1 MVRFMRLSTI
11 QSFVCLVAIAF
22 ITPTQAEVAIPA
34 VKASLLT
41 PEDKL
46 ISMEQFEKLAPGAK
60 VTRTDGPEGMVRYT
74 AEWPDATVNL
84 NFKPEYDHE
93 TQNDGA
99 LGFISRFPEEDR
111 KTHESKELVD
121 FIPSVRQAYGIVLP
135 RGFDGKGH
143 ASALLRN
150 LAKELD
156 GYLISNSSF
165 YDPRGFRILGH
176 PIDSPFLGLAGRN
189 LSYLEK
195 PVPTKELLPGSWDVT
210 FGLKNVDA
218 EGTMQVWLESV
229 DVFGEDGSH
238 HSKGTMEI
246 EITPPDS
253 EDGFTMSFDFET
265 TGRWEEKE
273 GRVVVHADK
282 ATTANH
288 QAEIEELKEVLEEM
302 AAEMRKTTEPDRNWL
317 IALDRDR
324 VLFEESEAGV
334 TGQMTRRIPPDA
346 PKPPAKEK

>member
-1 MVRFMRLSTI
+1 MRFSTI
-11 QSFVCLVAIAF
+11 HSFVCLVAIAL
-22 ITPTQAEVAIPA
+22 IRTMGAEEAVPAI
-34 VKASLLT
+34 KASLLT
-41 PEDKL
+41 PKDKL
-46 ISMEQFEKLAPGAK
+46 ISLEQFKALAEGAK
-60 VTRTDGPEGMVRYT
+60 VIRADDPGGIVRYT
-74 AEWPDATVNL
+74 AEWPDVTVNL
-84 NFKPEYDHE
+84 NYKPEYDHE
-93 TQNDGA
+93 TQNEGA

-111 KTHESKELVD
+111 KTDEAKKLAG

-135 RGFDGKGH
+135 RGYDGKGH

-156 GYLISNSSF
+156 GYLVSNSSF
-165 YDPRGFRILGH
+165 YDRRGFRILGH
-176 PIDSPFLGLAGRN
+176 PLDSPFLGLAGRN

-229 DVFGEDGSH
+229 DVFGEDGGH
-238 HSKGTMEI
+238 HSKGTMEM

-288 QAEIEELKEVLEEM
+288 RSEIEELKEVLEEM
-302 AAEMRKTTEPDRNWL
+302 AAEMRKTTEPDKNWL
-317 IALDRDR
+317 IALDRDL

-334 TGQMTRRIPPDA
+334 TGQMKRRNA
-346 PKPPAKEK
+346 PETPKIPAKGK